1 MPIISTIWKKNMIKK
16 VFVDSDIV
24 LDVLRK
30 RDPYYEYAAKVFSLA
45 DMKKLTVYTTSLVV
59 ANVYYIL
66 RKAIG
71 IEKSKEALRKL
82 RLLVN
87 IIPIQEREV
96 DIALNSS
103 FADFEDALQY
113 YTAIKH
119 GMETLLTR
127 NIKDYKEK
135 DLIIQTPEQF
145 IKGSFL

>member
-1 MPIISTIWKKNMIKK
+1 MTKKI
-16 VFVDSDIV
+16 FVDSDIV
-24 LDVLRK
+24 LDVLCK

-45 DMKKLTVYTTSLVV
+45 DMKKLTVYTSSLVV

-82 RLLVN
+82 RLLVK
-87 IIPIQEREV
+87 IISVEEREV
-96 DIALNSS
+96 DLALNSS
-103 FADFEDALQY
+103 FSDFEDALQY
-113 YTAIKH
+113 YTAVKH

-135 DLIIQTPEQF
+135 DLIIQTPEQL
-145 IKGSFL
+145 IKGITSAAT

>member
-1 MPIISTIWKKNMIKK
+1 MIKK
-16 VFVDSDIV
+16 VFVDSD
-24 LDVLRK
+24 
-30 RDPYYEYAAKVFSLA
+30 
-45 DMKKLTVYTTSLVV
+45 VV

>member
-1 MPIISTIWKKNMIKK
+1 MTKKI
-16 VFVDSDIV
+16 FVDSDIV
-24 LDVLRK
+24 LDVLCK

-82 RLLVN
+82 RLLVK
-87 IIPIQEREV
+87 IISVEEREV
-96 DIALNSS
+96 DLALNSS
-103 FADFEDALQY
+103 FSDFEDALHY
-113 YTAIKH
+113 YTAVKH

-145 IKGSFL
+145 IKGITSAAT

>member
-24 LDVLRK
+24 LDVLCK
-30 RDPYYEYAAKVFSLA
+30 RIPYYEYAAKIFSLA

-71 IEKSKEALRKL
+71 IEKSKEALR
-82 RLLVN
+82 
-87 IIPIQEREV
+87 
-96 DIALNSS
+96 
-103 FADFEDALQY
+103 
-113 YTAIKH
+113 
-119 GMETLLTR
+119 
-127 NIKDYKEK
+127 DYKEK

>member
-1 MPIISTIWKKNMIKK
+1 MPVISTIWKKNMIKK
-16 VFVDSDIV
+16 VFVDSDVV
-24 LDVLRK
+24 LDVLCK
-30 RDPYYEYAAKVFSLA
+30 RIPYYEYEAKIFSLA

>member
-1 MPIISTIWKKNMIKK
+1 MPVISTIWKKNMTKK
-16 VFVDSDIV
+16 IFVDSDIV
-24 LDVLRK
+24 LDVLCK

-45 DMKKLTVYTTSLVV
+45 DMKKLTVYTSSLVV

>member
-1 MPIISTIWKKNMIKK
+1 MTKKI
-16 VFVDSDIV
+16 FVDSDIV
-24 LDVLRK
+24 LDVLCK

-82 RLLVN
+82 RLLVK
-87 IIPIQEREV
+87 IISVEEREV
-96 DIALNSS
+96 DLALNSS
-103 FADFEDALQY
+103 FSDFEDALQY
-113 YTAIKH
+113 YTAVKH
-119 GMETLLTR
+119 SMETLLTR

-145 IKGSFL
+145 IKGITSAAT

>member
-1 MPIISTIWKKNMIKK
+1 MIKK
-16 VFVDSDIV
+16 VFVDSDVV
-24 LDVLRK
+24 LDVLCTRI
-30 RDPYYEYAAKVFSLA
+30 PYYEYAAKIFSLA

>member
-1 MPIISTIWKKNMIKK
+1 MTKKI
-16 VFVDSDIV
+16 FVDSDIV
-24 LDVLRK
+24 LDVLCK

-66 RKAIG
+66 CKAIG

-82 RLLVN
+82 RLLVK
-87 IIPIQEREV
+87 IISVEEREV
-96 DIALNSS
+96 DLALNSS
-103 FADFEDALQY
+103 FSDFEDALQY
-113 YTAIKH
+113 YTAVKH

-145 IKGSFL
+145 IKGITSAAT

>member
-1 MPIISTIWKKNMIKK
+1 MPVISTIWKKNMIKK

-24 LDVLRK
+24 LDVLCK
-30 RDPYYEYAAKVFSLA
+30 RIPYYEYAAKIFSLA
-45 DMKKLTVYTTSLVV
+45 DMKKLTVYTTPLVV

-103 FADFEDALQY
+103 FSDFEDALQY

>member
-1 MPIISTIWKKNMIKK
+1 MTKKI
-16 VFVDSDIV
+16 FVDSDIV
-24 LDVLRK
+24 LDVLCK

-45 DMKKLTVYTTSLVV
+45 DMKKLTVYTSSLVV

-82 RLLVN
+82 RLLVK
-87 IIPIQEREV
+87 IISVEEREV
-96 DIALNSS
+96 DLALNSS
-103 FADFEDALQY
+103 FSDFEDALQY
-113 YTAIKH
+113 YTAVKH
-119 GMETLLTR
+119 SMETLLTR

-145 IKGSFL
+145 IKGITSAAT

>member
-1 MPIISTIWKKNMIKK
+1 MTKKI
-16 VFVDSDIV
+16 FVDSDIV
-24 LDVLRK
+24 LDVLCK

-66 RKAIG
+66 RKVIG

-82 RLLVN
+82 RLLVK
-87 IIPIQEREV
+87 IISVEEREV
-96 DIALNSS
+96 DLALNSS
-103 FADFEDALQY
+103 FSDFEDALQY
-113 YTAIKH
+113 YTAVKH

-127 NIKDYKEK
+127 NIKDYKER

-145 IKGSFL
+145 IKGITSAAT

>member
-1 MPIISTIWKKNMIKK
+1 MIKK
-16 VFVDSDIV
+16 VFVDSDII
-24 LDVLRK
+24 LDILCK
-30 RDPYYEYAAKVFSLA
+30 REPHYEYAAKIFSLA
-45 DMKKLTVYTTSLVV
+45 DMKKLSVYTTSLVV

-82 RLLVN
+82 RLLVK
-87 IIPIQEREV
+87 IISIEEREV
-96 DIALNSS
+96 DLALNSS
-103 FADFEDALQY
+103 FSDFEDALQY
-113 YTAIKH
+113 YAAVRY

-145 IKGSFL
+145 IKGITSAAAAWQPRL

>member
-1 MPIISTIWKKNMIKK
+1 MTKKI
-16 VFVDSDIV
+16 FVDSDIV
-24 LDVLRK
+24 LDVLCK

-82 RLLVN
+82 RLLVK
-87 IIPIQEREV
+87 IISVEEREV
-96 DIALNSS
+96 DLALNSS
-103 FADFEDALQY
+103 FSDFEDALQY
-113 YTAIKH
+113 YTAVKH

-145 IKGSFL
+145 IKGITSAAT

>member
-1 MPIISTIWKKNMIKK
+1 MTKKI
-16 VFVDSDIV
+16 FVDSVIV
-24 LDVLRK
+24 LDVLCK

-82 RLLVN
+82 RLLVK
-87 IIPIQEREV
+87 IISVEEREV
-96 DIALNSS
+96 DLALNSS
-103 FADFEDALQY
+103 FSDFEDALQY
-113 YTAIKH
+113 YTAVKH

-127 NIKDYKEK
+127 NIKDYKER

-145 IKGSFL
+145 IKGITSAAT

>member
-1 MPIISTIWKKNMIKK
+1 MTKKI
-16 VFVDSDIV
+16 FVDSDIV
-24 LDVLRK
+24 LDVLCK

-45 DMKKLTVYTTSLVV
+45 DMKKLTVYTSSLVV

-82 RLLVN
+82 RLLVK
-87 IIPIQEREV
+87 IISVEEREV
-96 DIALNSS
+96 DVALNSS
-103 FADFEDALQY
+103 FSDFEDALQY
-113 YTAIKH
+113 YTAVKH
-119 GMETLLTR
+119 SMETLLTR

-145 IKGSFL
+145 IKGITSAAT

>member
-1 MPIISTIWKKNMIKK
+1 MTKKI
-16 VFVDSDIV
+16 FVDSDIV
-24 LDVLRK
+24 LDVLCK

-82 RLLVN
+82 RLLVK
-87 IIPIQEREV
+87 IISVEEREV
-96 DIALNSS
+96 DLALNSS
-103 FADFEDALQY
+103 FSDFEDALQY
-113 YTAIKH
+113 YTAVKH

-127 NIKDYKEK
+127 NIKDYKER

-145 IKGSFL
+145 IKGITSAAT

>member
-1 MPIISTIWKKNMIKK
+1 MTKKI
-16 VFVDSDIV
+16 FVDLDIV
-24 LDVLRK
+24 LDVLCK

-45 DMKKLTVYTTSLVV
+45 DMKKLTVYTSSLVV

-82 RLLVN
+82 RLLVK
-87 IIPIQEREV
+87 IISVEEREV
-96 DIALNSS
+96 DLALNSS
-103 FADFEDALQY
+103 FSDFEDALQY
-113 YTAIKH
+113 YTAVKH

-127 NIKDYKEK
+127 NIKDYKER

-145 IKGSFL
+145 IKGITSAAT